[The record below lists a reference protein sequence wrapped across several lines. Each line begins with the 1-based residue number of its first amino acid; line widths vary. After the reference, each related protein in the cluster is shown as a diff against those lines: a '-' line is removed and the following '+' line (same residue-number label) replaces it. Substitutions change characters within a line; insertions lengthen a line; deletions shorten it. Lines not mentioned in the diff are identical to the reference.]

1 MRYDTAIVGSGPAAI
16 SAALNLRLHE
26 KSIIWFGSPELSPK
40 VERSHAIAN
49 YPGVPM
55 VTGPELNRVFRE
67 QIAQAGLEI
76 LPRQVT
82 SIASTRRGF
91 MLQGGDDI
99 YDATTVLL
107 AVGAVSAKGFAGE
120 DRLLGSGVSYC
131 ATCDGFLYKGK
142 TIAVYC
148 AAPQFEHEVLYLAE
162 LADRVYLFTPYKD
175 CGLCRDNIVPMTASI
190 REILGE
196 SSASALLLSD
206 GQELTVDGVFILRP
220 AVAPGALMHGLELDG
235 PHIVVD
241 RQMRTSKPGCFAAG
255 DCTGLPYQIA
265 KATGEGNIAAHSIV
279 AYLAEKEKGEQT
291 RSH

>member
-16 SAALNLRLHE
+16 STALNLRLHE
-26 KSIIWFGSPELSPK
+26 KSIIWFGSPELSQK
-40 VERSHAIAN
+40 VERSHTIAN

-55 VTGPELNRVFRE
+55 VTGPELNRLFRE
-67 QIAQAGLEI
+67 QIAGAGLEI

-82 SIASTRRGF
+82 NIASTRRGF

-99 YDATTVLL
+99 YDAATVLL
-107 AVGAVSAKGFAGE
+107 AIGAVSARGFLGE

-131 ATCDGFLYKGK
+131 ATCDGFLYKDK

-162 LADRVYLFTPYKD
+162 IARKVYLFTPYKN
-175 CGLCRDNIVPMTASI
+175 CAVERDNIVPMQSGI
-190 REILGE
+190 KEILGE
-196 SSASALLLSD
+196 TSASALLLSD
-206 GQELTVDGVFILRP
+206 GRELAVDGIFILRP
-220 AVAPGALMHGLELDG
+220 AIAPGALMHGLELDG

-265 KATGEGNIAAHSIV
+265 KAVGEGNIAAHSIV
-279 AYLAEKEKGEQT
+279 AYLAEKQAGK
-291 RSH
+291 

>member
-1 MRYDTAIVGSGPAAI
+1 MRYDVAIVGSGPAAI
-16 SAALNLRLHE
+16 SAALNLQLHE
-26 KSIIWFGSPELSPK
+26 KSIIWFGSPELSQK
-40 VERSHAIAN
+40 VERSHKIAN

-55 VTGPELNRVFRE
+55 VTGPELNRLFRA
-67 QIAQAGLEI
+67 QITEAGLEI

-82 SIASTRRGF
+82 HIASTRRGF

-99 YDATTVLL
+99 YDSTTVLL
-107 AVGAVSAKGFAGE
+107 CIGAVSAKGFAGE
-120 DRLLGSGVSYC
+120 DCLLGSGVSYC

-142 TIAVYC
+142 SIAVYC
-148 AAPQFEHEVLYLAE
+148 AAPQFEHEVEYLAE
-162 LADRVYLFTPYKD
+162 LADRVYLFAPYKG
-175 CGLCRDNIVPMTASI
+175 CGLHRDNIIPMAVSI

-196 SSASALLLSD
+196 NSVSGLLLSD
-206 GQELTVDGVFILRP
+206 GQELAMDGVFILRP
-220 AVAPGALMHGLELDG
+220 AVAPGALMHGLELEG

-279 AYLAEKEKGEQT
+279 AYLAEKEKQNQT
-291 RSH
+291 RSR

>member
-1 MRYDTAIVGSGPAAI
+1 MRYDVAIVGSGPAAI
-16 SAALNLRLHE
+16 SAALNLHLHE
-26 KSIIWFGSPELSPK
+26 KSILWFGSPELSQK
-40 VERSHAIAN
+40 VERSRKIAN

-55 VTGPELNRVFRE
+55 VTGPALNRLFRE
-67 QIAQAGLEI
+67 QIAEAGLEI

-82 SIASTRRGF
+82 NILSTRRGF
-91 MLQGGDDI
+91 MLQGGEDI

-107 AVGAVSAKGFAGE
+107 CIGAVSAKGFTGE
-120 DRLLGSGVSYC
+120 ERLLGSGVSYC

-148 AAPQFEHEVLYLAE
+148 AAPQFEHEVEYLAE

-175 CGLCRDNIVPMTASI
+175 CTLTRGNIVPMNCGI
-190 REILGE
+190 KEILGE
-196 SSASALLLSD
+196 PSADSLLLSD
-206 GQELTVDGVFILRP
+206 GTTLPVDGVFLLRP
-220 AVAPGALMHGLELDG
+220 AVAPGTLMHGLELEG

-279 AYLAEKEKGEQT
+279 QYLAEKQSP